1 MKEVNAYMLSKENEL
16 KMKRN
21 YLINEADRMDPL
33 EQNIEKD

>member
-21 YLINEADRMDPL
+21 HLINEADRMDPL